1 VVQAAWRGRIFL
13 DAGTLLYVGPG
24 ASGDHHAHNA
34 VQLVWSRDGAFE
46 IAAAGRSLR
55 RCAVLIP
62 SAAAHALDA
71 TGSAIATLFVESH
84 DARGAALDAAARR
97 EDYRDLTAALAEVPF
112 PSHDVVAHDVAAL
125 CDRILA
131 ALGATART
139 APITAITRRAIGY
152 IEHHLDGVPRVA
164 DVARQLS
171 VSPTRVTHQFTSE
184 VGIPFRR
191 FVLWTRIKRAVEAH
205 RAGRDLTAAAI
216 EAGFSDAAHFTRT
229 FRAMFGLRPSLVLP
243 VAEIIGRAWQ

>member
-1 VVQAAWRGRIFL
+1 MAQAAWRGRIFL
-13 DAGTLLYVGPG
+13 DAGALLYVGPG
-24 ASGDHHAHNA
+24 APADEHAHNA
-34 VQLVWSRDGAFE
+34 VQLVWSRDGVFE
-46 IAAAGRSLR
+46 IAAAGRNLR
-55 RCAVLIP
+55 RSAVLVP
-62 SAAAHALDA
+62 SAAAHTLDA
-71 TGSAIATLFVESH
+71 TGSAIATLLVEFH

-97 EDYRDLTAALAEVPF
+97 EGYRDLTAALAEVPF
-112 PSHDVVAHDVAAL
+112 PSHDLAAHDVATL
-125 CDRILA
+125 CDRVLA

-216 EAGFSDAAHFTRT
+216 EAGFSDAAHFSRT
-229 FRAMFGLRPSLVLP
+229 FRAMFGLSPSLVLP
-243 VAEIIGRAWQ
+243 VAEIVGRAWR

>member
-1 VVQAAWRGRIFL
+1 VTQAPWRGRIFL
-13 DAGTLLYVGPG
+13 DAGALLYVGPG
-24 ASGDHHAHNA
+24 ASGELHAHNA
-34 VQLVWSRDGAFE
+34 VQLVWSCDGAFE
-46 IAAAGRSLR
+46 ISAAGRNLR
-55 RCAVLIP
+55 RSAVLVP

-71 TGSAIATLFVESH
+71 TGRAIATLLVESH

-97 EDYRDLTAALAEVPF
+97 ADYGDVTAALAEVSF
-112 PSHDVVAHDVAAL
+112 PSHDLAAHDVAAQ
-125 CDRILA
+125 CERVLA

-139 APITAITRRAIGY
+139 APITAITGRAISY

-191 FVLWTRIKRAVEAH
+191 FVLWTRIKRAVEVH
-205 RAGRDLTAAAI
+205 RAGRDLTTAAI
-216 EAGFSDAAHFTRT
+216 EAGFSDAAHFSRT
-229 FRAMFGLRPSLVLP
+229 FRAMFGLSPSLVLP
-243 VAEIIGRAWQ
+243 VAEIIGRAWR